1 MMLDLTVPE
10 HAYMIGFIQADGHLY
25 AQSRNR
31 GNLSVELSVKDS
43 DILFKLQSFIGL
55 GSVSE
60 RIRDTNF
67 SKAYACA
74 TWRVCGRDFRE
85 QLVKCGVSVGKKSE
99 TAGPPRTPFSLV
111 DYLRGFS
118 DGDGSLG
125 LTATGLPFW
134 SVVTSSQA
142 IAACYGNFIFDVT
155 GLRKTLNRNTRDGV
169 FNISVFKE
177 DAQTVVRAMYYEGCF
192 CMDRKRNKA
201 GEVLKWGRPHY
212 MKKMCRRVPWATED
226 EIFVA
231 AHSVEEAV
239 RALGRTEK
247 SVGMKKWRLRQKTKL
262 ERGFYAC

>member
-1 MMLDLTVPE
+1 MILDLTIPE

-31 GNLSVELSVKDS
+31 GALSVELSIKDS

-74 TWRVCGRDFRE
+74 TWRVYGGDFRE
-85 QLVKCGVSVGKKSE
+85 QLVKCGISVGKKSE
-99 TAGPPRTPFSLV
+99 TARPPRTPFSLV

-134 SVVTSSQA
+134 SLVTSSQA
-142 IAACYGNFIFDVT
+142 IADCYGNFIFDVT
-155 GLRKTLNRNTRDGV
+155 GLRKVLNRNKRDGV

-177 DAQTVVRAMYYEGCF
+177 DSQAVVKNLYYEGCF
-192 CMDRKRNKA
+192 CMDRKRDKA
-201 GEVLKWGRPHY
+201 KEVVAWKRPAG
-212 MKKMCRRVPWATED
+212 MVKRFRLIPWSQED
-226 EIFVA
+226 DAFIENHEVWEAVA
-231 AHSVEEAV
+231 ALERTKGSVTA
-239 RALGRTEK
+239 R
-247 SVGMKKWRLRQKTKL
+247 KWRLYGPDKNRK
-262 ERGFYAC
+262 ES